1 MGTVFIRKDVYE
13 QLQKVRPIKFFAF
26 VEKFLADKGYCNE
39 TDYHFEIIDNVIVK
53 EFSNSKSEGASYK
66 EKIPSKCKNC
76 KYGFYSEFDEVE
88 AQEALNKL
96 LEQLGYK

>member
-1 MGTVFIRKDVYE
+1 MTIYITER
-13 QLQKVRPIKFFAF
+13 IK
-26 VEKFLADKGYCNE
+26 N
-39 TDYHFEIIDNVIVK
+39 I
-53 EFSNSKSEGASYK
+53 
-66 EKIPSKCKNC
+66 KIPSKCKNC